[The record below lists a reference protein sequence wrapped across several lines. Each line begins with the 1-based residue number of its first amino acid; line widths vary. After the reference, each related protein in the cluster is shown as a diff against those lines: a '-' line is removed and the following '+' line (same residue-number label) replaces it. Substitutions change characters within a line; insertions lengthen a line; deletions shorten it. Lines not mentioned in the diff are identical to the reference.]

1 MKRIALAAILA
12 AAAALALPAL
22 DLGGTGFSLA
32 GERKEDGKVFTVLA
46 ADSGGELLFFAEA
59 QPNAERLG
67 ELRAIYE
74 AVRSWPDFVPSVVRA
89 INYTE
94 RLQVVAIPS
103 RFMVEGTDLAPSVP
117 SGVQLFRTKATE
129 YDFKVKT
136 GQQVIRVRSVYTGWD
151 EMAAAALA
159 AYRDPASF
167 VQARDPLYMLKR
179 FAELEEQTGQLE
191 SQASQLR
198 SQTSKLEAENAKI
211 KAQAK
216 QLEELAFG
224 SAAGDEGPGAVGVTR
239 TQNLSSRIATLES
252 NLAVAESSLAEAES
266 NLSATESSLSEA
278 EASIAALEEKLEA
291 AEAETAARLASRDVP
306 LMAALNGAKPL
317 NDQAVAKLVELKK
330 ANPALD
336 KKGAAAALKA
346 AGLPL
351 GTKAIS
357 AVFLVKFGER

>member
-1 MKRIALAAILA
+1 MKRIALAAIFA

-22 DLGGTGFSLA
+22 DLEGTGFSLA
-32 GERKEDGKVFTVLA
+32 GERKEEGRAFTVLA

-59 QPNAERLG
+59 QPSAERLR

-74 AVRSWPDFVPSVVRA
+74 AIRSWPDFEPSVVRA
-89 INYTE
+89 INYAE

-103 RFMVEGTDLAPSVP
+103 RFKVEGTDLAPSVP

-151 EMAAAALA
+151 EMASAALA

-179 FAELEEQTGQLE
+179 FAELEEQAGQLE
-191 SQASQLR
+191 SQAAQLR
-198 SQTSKLEAENAKI
+198 AQTARLEAENAAI
-211 KAQAK
+211 KSQAK

-224 SAAGDEGPGAVGVTR
+224 TASGGEGDAGATR
-239 TQNLSSRIATLES
+239 TQTLASRIASLES
-252 NLAVAESSLAEAES
+252 DLAAAESGLAASEGNLAEA
-266 NLSATESSLSEA
+266 NAR
-278 EASIAALEEKLEA
+278 IAALEEKLAA
-291 AEAETAARLASRDVP
+291 AESAGAESSARIAARDVP

-317 NDQAVAKLVELKK
+317 NDKAVDKLIELKK

-351 GTKAIS
+351 SSKAVS